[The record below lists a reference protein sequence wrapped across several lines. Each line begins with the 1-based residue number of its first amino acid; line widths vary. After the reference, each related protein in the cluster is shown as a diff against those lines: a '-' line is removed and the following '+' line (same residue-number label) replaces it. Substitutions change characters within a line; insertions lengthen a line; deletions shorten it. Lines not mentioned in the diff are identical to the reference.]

1 MSVRPIPGTPAP
13 GAARLVDGDLRV
25 GRRPSGRSG
34 AHAGRRRDARVHA
47 LRAGRPRIPRTRHR
61 RPYGRDGQGEVP
73 RLPVVEVMP
82 EESKNATFY
91 QKHGF
96 TLMADGVAMQTV
108 NPDWRRDRYR
118 HQQGY
123 ALIQHNNVVGGTAH
137 RVTLQPHSSIFCQP
151 SGTAS
156 ASGACS

>member
-1 MSVRPIPGTPAP
+1 
-13 GAARLVDGDLRV
+13 
-25 GRRPSGRSG
+25 
-34 AHAGRRRDARVHA
+34 
-47 LRAGRPRIPRTRHR
+47 
-61 RPYGRDGQGEVP
+61 
-73 RLPVVEVMP
+73 MP

-137 RVTLQPHSSIFCQP
+137 RVTLQPHSSIFLSAFRHCIRIRSLQLNP
-151 SGTAS
+151 IVVLVPTVIYLGILDPGTNPVLSDPLHVEQRRTALNLQKI
-156 ASGACS
+156 G

>member
-1 MSVRPIPGTPAP
+1 MISAWDGD
-13 GAARLVDGDLRV
+13 RLVGLVRTLNDGAMLAYMHYVLVDPAYQ
-25 GRRPSGRSG
+25 GRGI
-34 AHAGRRRDARVHA
+34 AGHMVEMVKEKYRDY
-47 LRAGRPRIPRTRHR
+47 L
-61 RPYGRDGQGEVP
+61 Y
-73 RLPVVEVMP
+73 VEVMP
-82 EESKNATFY
+82 EESKNAMFY
-91 QKHGF
+91 HKHGF

-137 RVTLQPHSSIFCQP
+137 RVTLQPHSSIFSQP